1 MKKQLL
7 IIGIIVL
14 LVFVGLSGCNKSNQS
29 NDKNK
34 FIGTWEYV
42 NNTYFTMR
50 YIFYE
55 NDTVVQTS
63 SMTNPMMNISNWYN
77 YEVNDGEI
85 CFEFIQTK
93 ASGCMP
99 YSFSED
105 YTLLTFG
112 STDEPGNS
120 TVYRKIS

>member
-14 LVFVGLSGCNKSNQS
+14 LVCVGLSGCNESNQS
-29 NDKNK
+29 NDKSK

-50 YIFYE
+50 YVFYE
-55 NDTVVQTS
+55 NNTVLQTS
-63 SMTNPMMNISNWYN
+63 SITMNISYWYN
-77 YEVNDGEI
+77 YEINDGEI
-85 CFEFIQTK
+85 CFEFIETK

-99 YSFSED
+99 YSFSEE

>member
-14 LVFVGLSGCNKSNQS
+14 LIAVGLSGCNKSNQS
-29 NDKNK
+29 NDKSK

-50 YIFYE
+50 YVFYE
-55 NDTVVQTS
+55 NNTVLQTS
-63 SMTNPMMNISNWYN
+63 SITMNISYWYN
-77 YEVNDGEI
+77 YEINDGEI
-85 CFEFIQTK
+85 CFEFIETK
-93 ASGCMP
+93 APGCMP
-99 YSFSED
+99 YSFSEE